1 MFLNL
6 LRQKPPLL
14 VDGAFGVRRMQGSS
28 SERHGKG
35 RRRFLGGML
44 AGTLGLPGLLGACA
58 MPASR
63 AALGTPAEQITA
75 TGFAT
80 LRREGATRGA
90 VVGFGERHVLTCAHL
105 LGEGE
110 GSVTLSRADGA
121 EAGAR
126 VVARSQRMDLAVL
139 RVPVGFLA
147 APPSAEGPP
156 QRGEEVWAAGAPGIG
171 HAVAQGRVEAPDAE
185 MPGFGRGFTA
195 RMPVLMGYSGG
206 PVVDREGR
214 LMGLTAAL
222 PEPGAAGALA
232 FLTGADL
239 DGLARR
245 DRQVFVLSIRRAELE
260 VARLLGST
268 AA

>member
-1 MFLNL
+1 
-6 LRQKPPLL
+6 
-14 VDGAFGVRRMQGSS
+14 MQGGSVKRGM
-28 SERHGKG
+28 ERRG
-35 RRRFLGGML
+35 FLGGML
-44 AGTLGLPGLLGACA
+44 AGALGLPGLLGACA
-58 MPASR
+58 TPAAR

-80 LRREGATRGA
+80 LRLDGATRGA
-90 VVGFGERHVLTCAHL
+90 VVGFGERHVMTCAHL
-105 LGEGE
+105 LGAGDE
-110 GSVTLSRADGA
+110 SVTLSRGDGTETA
-121 EAGAR
+121 AR
-126 VVARSQRMDLAVL
+126 VVARSRRMDLALL
-139 RVPVGFLA
+139 RVPAGFLA
-147 APPSAEGPP
+147 APVSAETPP
-156 QRGEEVWAAGAPGIG
+156 QRGEPVWAAGAPGIG
-171 HAVAQGRVEAPDAE
+171 HAVAQGHVEAPDAE

-195 RMPVLMGYSGG
+195 RMPALMGYSGG

-245 DRQVFVLSIRRAELE
+245 DRQVFVLSIRRAEAE
-260 VARLLGST
+260 AARLLGST